1 MSRAVVR
8 AAAIAVV
15 GLALA
20 VLVAVLN
27 RESAADTVTLIGIA
41 AGGALAVG
49 LLGAGLLH
57 LLKRESVVVGLMVV
71 ALTSVTAVMVG
82 AWSAGRAMFL
92 AEEDLHAL
100 GVVVIAAGT
109 VGLCVALVLAELVA
123 MASRSLGE
131 VASRLG
137 EAAGGD
143 GPGERRER
151 PPSLREFADLAARLE
166 DTSNRLEAARAHEQA
181 LDRSRRELVSWVS
194 HDLRTPL
201 AGIRA
206 ISEALVDGVA
216 DDPETYAR
224 YLRML
229 QAESDRLS
237 VLIEDLFELS
247 RIHAGAVRLRLEL
260 VSLDEVV
267 SDALAAAESLAAA
280 KGIQLVGEPR
290 HGEPI
295 HLSPPEI
302 GRVLGNLLGN
312 AVRETPEGG
321 RVTVTTGDD
330 GEHAW
335 VSVADTC
342 GGIAREDLPRVFDTA
357 FRGEHARTPSG
368 HAGAGLGLA
377 IARGLVEAHG
387 GDIGVTNTEIGCR
400 FLVRLPSGAA
410 GR

>member
-1 MSRAVVR
+1 MGRVVARASAVAVIGLLLAVV
-8 AAAIAVV
+8 
-15 GLALA
+15 
-20 VLVAVLN
+20 VAVLSDK
-27 RESAADTVTLIGIA
+27 SAADTLSLIGIA

-49 LLGAGLLH
+49 VLGAGLLQ
-57 LLKRESVVVGLMVV
+57 LLRHESLAISLVVV
-71 ALTSVTAVMVG
+71 ALTSVAAVMVG
-82 AWSAGRAMFL
+82 AWAAGRAMFI
-92 AEEDLHAL
+92 AQEDLAAL
-100 GVVVIAAGT
+100 GVLVIAAGT

-131 VASRLG
+131 VASQLG
-137 EAAGGD
+137 Q
-143 GPGERRER
+143 GPGGAERPSAP

-166 DTSNRLEAARAHEQA
+166 DTSQRLEAARAHEQA

-206 ISEALVDGVA
+206 ISEALIDGVA

-247 RIHAGAVRLRLEL
+247 RIHAGAVRLRLER

-267 SDALAAAESLAAA
+267 SDAMAAAEPLAAA
-280 KGIQLVGEPR
+280 KGVALEGESADGEPTS
-290 HGEPI
+290 
-295 HLSPPEI
+295 LSSSEI
-302 GRVLGNLLGN
+302 GRVLGNLLQN

-321 RVTVTTGDD
+321 RVTVATGND
-330 GEHAW
+330 GTHAW
-335 VSVADTC
+335 FSVADTC
-342 GGIAREDLPRVFDTA
+342 GGITPGDLPRVFDTA
-357 FRGEHARTPSG
+357 FRGERARTPTG
-368 HAGAGLGLA
+368 HAGTGAGLGLA

-387 GDIGVTNTEIGCR
+387 GDVTVANTDTGCR
-400 FLVRLPSGAA
+400 FLVRLPTDPA
-410 GR
+410 R

>member
-1 MSRAVVR
+1 MVR
-8 AAAIAVV
+8 ATAIAVV

-27 RESAADTVTLIGIA
+27 RKSAADTVTLIGIA

-92 AEEDLHAL
+92 AEEDLRAL

-137 EAAGGD
+137 EGSVD
-143 GPGERRER
+143 GPGERSAH

-166 DTSNRLEAARAHEQA
+166 DTSKRLEAARAHEQA

-357 FRGEHARTPSG
+357 FRGERARTPSG

>member
-1 MSRAVVR
+1 MSRAALR
-8 AAAIAVV
+8 TALIAAV

-20 VLVAVLN
+20 VGVAVLN
-27 RESAADTVTLIGIA
+27 GKSSADTMSLIGIA

-57 LLKRESVVVGLMVV
+57 VLRRESVAVSLMVV
-71 ALTSVTAVMVG
+71 ALSSVTAVMVG

-92 AEEDLHAL
+92 AQEDLHAL
-100 GVVVIAAGT
+100 SVVVIAAGT

-123 MASRSLGE
+123 IASRSLDE

-137 EAAGGD
+137 QGGEGSD
-143 GPGERRER
+143 QPSPR

-166 DTSNRLEAARAHEQA
+166 DTSHRLEAARAHEQA

-201 AGIRA
+201 AGIHA

-216 DDPETYAR
+216 DDPETFAR

-260 VSLDEVV
+260 VSLDEAV
-267 SDALAAAESLAAA
+267 SDALAAADPLAAA
-280 KGIQLVGEPR
+280 KGVQLVGER
-290 HGEPI
+290 QDGEPI
-295 HLSPPEI
+295 HISPPEI
-302 GRVLGNLLGN
+302 GRVLGNLLQN
-312 AVRETPEGG
+312 AVRETAAGG
-321 RVTVTTGDD
+321 RVIVTTGND
-330 GEHAW
+330 GEQAW
-335 VSVADTC
+335 VSVADAC
-342 GGIAREDLPRVFDTA
+342 GGISPEDLPRVFDTA
-357 FRGEHARTPSG
+357 FRGERARTPSG
-368 HAGAGLGLA
+368 HVGAGLGLA

-387 GDIGVTNTEIGCR
+387 GDISVANTDTGCR
-400 FLVRLPSGAA
+400 FTVCLPADA
-410 GR
+410 GRR